1 MYAESDRCEYLANTL
16 KHVTV
21 VNVDATRRAVL
32 EEERVGSADVF
43 VACTGDDEANIMSCI
58 EAKQIGSKRTLC
70 TIDRPDYAHIVSNLG
85 IDVAV
90 SPRDV
95 MAKQILGFL
104 NTGVVISRVN
114 LASGNI
120 SVIEMDV
127 MEGTPV
133 TESVLAKL
141 ALPRKSLIAAVMRE
155 GYVQGPCADD
165 RLLPGDSVI
174 ALVEDAAEDELL
186 ARFEHSYS

>member
-1 MYAESDRCEYLANTL
+1 MASID
-16 KHVTV
+16 
-21 VNVDATRRAVL
+21 
-32 EEERVGSADVF
+32 
-43 VACTGDDEANIMSCI
+43 
-58 EAKQIGSKRTLC
+58 AKQIGSKRALC
-70 TIDRPDYAHIVSNLG
+70 TIDRPDYAQIVSNLG

-104 NTGVVISRVN
+104 NTGVVISRMS

-120 SVIEMDV
+120 SVLEMDV
-127 MEGTPV
+127 LAGTPI

-155 GYVQGPCADD
+155 GYVQVPGADD
-165 RLLPGDSVI
+165 RLNAGDTVV
-174 ALVEDAAEDELL
+174 ALVEDSAEDELL
-186 ARFEHSYS
+186 AKFGGG